1 MIIPALLTATLAAT
15 SAPIPTMSPEAPQDG
30 LIVDRGRLDRRQPLP
45 DRSAEAP
52 ATAEP
57 TAEETIA
64 PFVLRAVDIQTPP
77 VVADEI
83 RAAVD
88 PFIGQTL
95 DGEGLTRLRAA
106 VSAALSKRAALP
118 IVAID
123 TREAATGVLRITAAP
138 GRVGRVAIY
147 GDTQPD
153 VELVRQYAG
162 RLAGEAP
169 LTRETAERY
178 LSLVA
183 DIPGA
188 KTTLESVPSAT
199 PGATDLGFG
208 IDFTRWVV
216 ETDINN
222 RGSQT
227 LGRTQITGAVT
238 LNGAWRMGDQT
249 RLAVTVPLDPEDFQF
264 VSLSH
269 RQPIGADGM
278 AVSLAAGRLRT
289 RVDGADGD
297 ATTLGAVLSWPLI
310 RSYRR
315 NLVLSAGLDGLD
327 SENAVFG
334 NLRATEKTRALRTS
348 AAFGQIGARS
358 TLNASLTVSR
368 GIDGLG
374 AEVDSFT
381 DADFTKF
388 NGRLDAARALGRNM
402 RLSGAVAVQYSDDR
416 TPTAEL
422 FSLGGTDF
430 GRGFGSGLL
439 VGDSGYGAKVEA
451 AWRPSFTPRFFAG
464 SEVYAFAD
472 GGEVTVNARD
482 PLDERSDSLMSAG
495 AGVRIAI
502 ADKLIIEIEG
512 ARAVDDPRASGGRS
526 RLGFALTARF

>member
-1 MIIPALLTATLAAT
+1 MIAPALLAAFLIA
-15 SAPIPTMSPEAPQDG
+15 APDGPQDG

-45 DRSAEAP
+45 DQTPPPTPSDP
-52 ATAEP
+52 ATA
-57 TAEETIA
+57 AEVIA
-64 PFVLRAVDIQTPP
+64 PFVLHAVDIHTPP
-77 VVADEI
+77 VVAEDI
-83 RAAVD
+83 RSAAA

-95 DGEGLTRLRAA
+95 DETGLTRLRAA
-106 VSAALSKRAALP
+106 VSAALSHRAALP
-118 IVAID
+118 IVTID
-123 TREAATGVLRITAAP
+123 TRESATGVLRITAAP
-138 GRVGRVAIY
+138 GKIGRVAIY
-147 GDTQPD
+147 GDTRPD
-153 VELVRQYAG
+153 VNLMRGYAA

-178 LSLVA
+178 LSLIA

-199 PGATDLGFG
+199 PGATDLGFD
-208 IDFTRWVV
+208 IDFTRWVF

-249 RLAVTVPLDPEDFQF
+249 RLALTVPTDPKSFQF
-264 VSLSH
+264 LSLSH
-269 RQPIGADGM
+269 RQPIGSDGM

-289 RVDGADGD
+289 RVEGLDGD
-297 ATTLGAVLSWPLI
+297 ATTLGAVLSWPMI

-315 NLVLSAGLDGLD
+315 NLVLSAGIDGLD
-327 SENAVFG
+327 SDNAVFG
-334 NLRATEKTRALRTS
+334 NLRATEKTRALRAS
-348 AAFGQIGARS
+348 AAFGQIGTGS

-374 AEVDSFT
+374 SEVDAFT
-381 DADFTKF
+381 DADFAKV
-388 NGRLDAARALGRNM
+388 NGRIDAAKAFGRTV
-402 RLSGAVAVQYSDDR
+402 RVSGAAAVQYSDDR

-439 VGDSGYGAKVEA
+439 VGDSGYGAKIEA
-451 AWRPSFTPRFFAG
+451 AWRPSFTPRPFAG
-464 SEVYAFAD
+464 SELYVFAD
-472 GGEVTVNARD
+472 GGEVVVNARG
-482 PLDERSDSLMSAG
+482 PLADRSDALMSAG

-502 ADKLIIEIEG
+502 ADKVMVELEG
-512 ARAVDDPRASGGRS
+512 ARAVDDPRSSGSRS
-526 RLGFALTARF
+526 RFGFALTARF

>member
-1 MIIPALLTATLAAT
+1 MIASALMAAMLAT
-15 SAPIPTMSPEAPQDG
+15 SPETPQDG
-30 LIVDRGRLDRRQPLP
+30 LIVDRGRLDRRQSLP
-45 DRSAEAP
+45 DQITEAAAP
-52 ATAEP
+52 AEP
-57 TAEETIA
+57 TTDETIA
-64 PFVLRAVDIQTPP
+64 PFVLRAVDIRTPP
-77 VVADEI
+77 VAAAEI
-83 RAAVD
+83 RAVVD

-95 DGEGLTRLRAA
+95 DGEGLGRLRAA
-106 VSAALSKRAALP
+106 VSAALSRRAALP
-118 IVAID
+118 IVAIE
-123 TREAATGVLRITAAP
+123 TREAGTGVLRITAAP

-147 GDTQPD
+147 GDTQPS
-153 VELVRQYAG
+153 VELLRQYAG
-162 RLAGEAP
+162 HLAGEAP

-199 PGATDLGFG
+199 PGATDLGFDV
-208 IDFTRWVV
+208 DFTRWVF

-249 RLAVTVPLDPEDFQF
+249 RVALTVPTDPEQFQF
-264 VSLSH
+264 LSLAH
-269 RQPIGADGM
+269 RQPIGSDGM
-278 AVSLAAGRLRT
+278 AVTLSAGRLRT
-289 RVDGADGD
+289 RVEGADGD
-297 ATTLGAVLSWPLI
+297 ATTLGAVLSWPMI

-327 SENAVFG
+327 SDNAVFG
-334 NLRATEKTRALRTS
+334 NLRATEKTRALRAS
-348 AAFGQIGARS
+348 AAFGQIMTNA
-358 TLNASLTVSR
+358 TLNASATLSQ

-374 AEVDSFT
+374 AEVNDFT
-381 DADFTKF
+381 DPDFLKF
-388 NGRLDAARALGRNM
+388 NGRIDAARAFGRSV
-402 RLSGAVAVQYSDDR
+402 RVSGALAVQYSNDR

-439 VGDSGYGAKVEA
+439 VGDSGYGAKIET
-451 AWRPSFTPRFFAG
+451 AWRPAFVPRPFAG

-472 GGEVTVNARD
+472 GGEVRVNARG
-482 PLDERSDSLMSAG
+482 PLPELSDSLMSAG

-502 ADKLIIEIEG
+502 ADKIVVELEG
-512 ARAVDDPRASGGRS
+512 AQAVDDPRPSGSRS
-526 RLGFALTARF
+526 RFGFALTARF

>member
-1 MIIPALLTATLAAT
+1 MIAPAVLAALLMTV
-15 SAPIPTMSPEAPQDG
+15 PDGPQDG
-30 LIVDRGRLDRRQPLP
+30 LIVDRGRLDRSQPLP
-45 DRSAEAP
+45 DQAEAP
-52 ATAEP
+52 TPAEAEP
-57 TAEETIA
+57 ADDAVA

-77 VVADEI
+77 VVAEDI

-106 VSAALSKRAALP
+106 VSAALSNRAALP

-123 TREAATGVLRITAAP
+123 TRDAATGVLRITAAP

-147 GDTQPD
+147 GDTAPG
-153 VELVRQYAG
+153 VELIRRHAA

-169 LTRETAERY
+169 LTRPTAERY
-178 LSLVA
+178 LSLIA

-199 PGATDLGFG
+199 PGAVDLGFD
-208 IDFTRWVV
+208 IDFTRWVF

-222 RGSQT
+222 RGSAT

-249 RLAVTVPLDPEDFQF
+249 RVALTVPTDPQDFQF
-264 VSLSH
+264 LSLSH

-278 AVSLAAGRLRT
+278 AVTLAAGRLRT
-289 RVDGADGD
+289 RVEGADGD
-297 ATTLGAVLSWPLI
+297 ATTLGAVLSWPMI

-327 SENAVFG
+327 SDNAVFG
-334 NLRATEKTRALRTS
+334 NLRATEKTRALRAS
-348 AAFGQIGARS
+348 AAFGQIAPQS
-358 TLNASLTVSR
+358 TLNASVTISQ

-374 AEVDSFT
+374 AETDAFT
-381 DADFTKF
+381 DADFAKV
-388 NGRLDAARALGRNM
+388 NGRIDAARALGRSV
-402 RLSGAVAVQYSDDR
+402 RVSGALAVQYSDDR
-416 TPTAEL
+416 TPTSEL

-439 VGDSGYGAKVEA
+439 VGDSGYGARMEA
-451 AWRPSFTPRFFAG
+451 AWRPGFTPRLLAG

-472 GGEVTVNARD
+472 GGEVTVNARG
-482 PLDERSDSLMSAG
+482 PLAERSDRLMSAG
-495 AGVRIAI
+495 GGVRIAI
-502 ADKLIIEIEG
+502 ADKLMLELEG
-512 ARAVDDPRASGGRS
+512 ARAVDDPRPSGGRT
-526 RLGFALTARF
+526 RFGFAVTARF